1 MSRVVSQDT
10 EFCYL
15 LRWFAGLTILEILRL
30 YFPFRFAA
38 VQGLFEVFTVTAMAN
53 CPAQK

>member
-15 LRWFAGLTILEILRL
+15 SEWFAGLTILEILRL
-30 YFPFRFAA
+30 CFPIRFAA
-38 VQGLFEVFTVTAMAN
+38 VQGLFGVFTATAMAN